1 MAFCPYSNGNKSA
14 VINVAN
20 DDSQTP
26 NLQSVMF
33 NYESGRSEA
42 QRRLPP
48 VLSALTITDD
58 EENIVEDGNL
68 IEGQTYTFAWT
79 LQGYHSHYESLL
91 VFFDC
96 TTSPAP
102 IEGECGA
109 SFGSNFEYTSQSN
122 PVMGSGSWNYN
133 GISVSTYSY
142 SYEFTVPEISQDT
155 EMVIRFYR
163 KSNIDKAAGNSSL
176 SLLLPGNIDANYYDN
191 SGRRLSFQLIDQ

>member
-1 MAFCPYSNGNKSA
+1 VAFCPYSNGNKSA

-58 EENIVEDGNL
+58 EDNIIEDGNL
-68 IEGQTYTFAWT
+68 IEGQTYTFAWS
-79 LQGYHSHYESLL
+79 LQGYHSNYQSLL

-96 TTSPAP
+96 TTSPTPAN
-102 IEGECGA
+102 GECGA
-109 SFGSNFEYTSQSN
+109 NFGSNFEYTSQSN
-122 PVMGSGSWNYN
+122 PVIGSGSWNYN
-133 GISVSTYSY
+133 GISVSSYRY

-191 SGRRLSFQLIDQ
+191 SGRRLSFQLINQ